1 MSPPGRSKIWPIR
14 CDSFNRRHR
23 WYLLAPRWRFK
34 MARTL
39 HRAEPVHRQ
48 RFRYSRYQSGF
59 NHRTWQLHR
68 RWRQQRTWRRFEKRS
83 LEWLAIPTKVGNQNA
98 GCIHVQCDYLHVRR
112 RYVATV
118 RYQGWYVLEELW
130 HTPRNRSPIGT
141 CFVEPGILLQ
151 RFVRTA
157 GYLQ

>member
-1 MSPPGRSKIWPIR
+1 
-14 CDSFNRRHR
+14 
-23 WYLLAPRWRFK
+23 

-83 LEWLAIPTKVGNQNA
+83 LEWLAIPTKVENQNA
-98 GCIHVQCDYLHVRR
+98 GCIHVQCDYASSKAAKAIDGDKRIAASNK
-112 RYVATV
+112 VAPPAN
-118 RYQGWYVLEELW
+118 LSELAYLLDMLRE
-130 HTPRNRSPIGT
+130 HPRLRASLQKVIKEGQDLGAYNPFSPS
-141 CFVEPGILLQ
+141 
-151 RFVRTA
+151 
-157 GYLQ
+157 